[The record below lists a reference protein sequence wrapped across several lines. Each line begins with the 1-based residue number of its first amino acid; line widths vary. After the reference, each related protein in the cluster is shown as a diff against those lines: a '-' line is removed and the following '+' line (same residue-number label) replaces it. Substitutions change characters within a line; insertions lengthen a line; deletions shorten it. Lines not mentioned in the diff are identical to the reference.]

1 MQVSLLDVDVDAH
14 VVLDAVFLNI
24 ATVSIMSLFMMH

>member
-1 MQVSLLDVDVDAH
+1 MQVSLLDLDVHAH

-24 ATVSIMSLFMMH
+24 ATMRIYELFMIR